1 MSRFLERIT
10 GKARP
15 PRPASDAKAA
25 AAAGRQPGTG
35 PAKDGSSNRT
45 IQPAEYGLPLRTELR
60 TDRSVDDPALDAA
73 VLAAKA
79 GNWQPV
85 GALMWEAGRDWER
98 RYLYT
103 WIFGALAA
111 EDARWLQAWRQ
122 AHPQD
127 GAAAAIEA
135 SSLVQLAW
143 KIRTGDVSSK
153 VSREQWDG
161 FFRVLRQV
169 PEHCREAAALSPEDP
184 TPWVV
189 LLGAAKGLQW
199 GNDEFRAL
207 WAEVVARDPH
217 HVLAHISAQSYW
229 LPRWYG
235 STDLVL
241 EFTEQAIAAAPVGSL
256 LSLLRLDLLNRELRP
271 EDSKLRP
278 AFWSGEQVRWAID
291 EALIDLAAADPANV
305 RINAMRSWLAVFL
318 VRTERWAEAVEQFR
332 AIGRMVAFEP
342 WSYSTDG
349 TALFTQQRATAV
361 LGWEAAGRPAVP
373 PPARHRSAP
382 AGSYFDL
389 TTPNPDAEPVTG
401 R

>member
-1 MSRFLERIT
+1 MARFLGRIT
-10 GKARP
+10 GQGRP
-15 PRPASDAKAA
+15 PKDA
-25 AAAGRQPGTG
+25 
-35 PAKDGSSNRT
+35 DSNRT

-60 TDRSVDDPALDAA
+60 TGRSVDDPALEAA

-85 GALMWEAGRDWER
+85 GAFMWDTGQDWER
-98 RYLYT
+98 RYLCT
-103 WIFGALAA
+103 SIFGGVAA
-111 EDARWLQAWRQ
+111 EDDRWLQAWRQ

-127 GAAAAIEA
+127 AAAAAIEA

-143 KIRTGDVSSK
+143 KIRSGDVSSN
-153 VSREQWDG
+153 VSRDQWDG

-169 PEHCREAAALSPEDP
+169 PDHCRAAAELSPEDP
-184 TPWVV
+184 TPWIV

-199 GNDEFRAL
+199 ENDEFRAL
-207 WAEVVARDPH
+207 WKEVLERAPH

-229 LPRWYG
+229 LPRWFG

-241 EFTEQAIAAAPVGSL
+241 EFTEQAIAAAPDGSL

-271 EDSKLRP
+271 NDAALRP
-278 AFWSGEQVRWAID
+278 AFWRGEQVRWAID
-291 EALIDLAAADPANV
+291 EALIDLAAADPGHL
-305 RINAMRSWLAVFL
+305 RINTLRSWLAIFL

-342 WSYSTDG
+342 WTYSKDG
-349 TALFTQQRATAV
+349 TTLFTQQRASAV

-373 PPARHRSAP
+373 PLPGHRPAP

-389 TTPNPDAEPVTG
+389 STPNPDVDPVTG
-401 R
+401 K

>member
-1 MSRFLERIT
+1 MPRFLDRIT
-10 GKARP
+10 GQ
-15 PRPASDAKAA
+15 
-25 AAAGRQPGTG
+25 GRQPKVTPAAG
-35 PAKDGSSNRT
+35 PAKGASSNRT
-45 IQPAEYGLPLRTELR
+45 IQPAEYGLPLRAELR
-60 TDRSVDDPALDAA
+60 TDRSVEDPALDAA

-85 GALMWEAGRDWER
+85 GALMWETGRHWER

-103 WIFGALAA
+103 SILGGLAA
-111 EDARWLQAWRQ
+111 EDDRWLQAWRQ

-127 GAAAAIEA
+127 AAAAAIEA
-135 SSLVQLAW
+135 SSLIQLAW
-143 KIRTGDVSSK
+143 EIRSGEVSSK

-169 PEHCREAAALSPEDP
+169 PEHCREAAAFSPEDP
-184 TPWVV
+184 TPWIV
-189 LLGAAKGLQW
+189 LLTAAKGLQW
-199 GNDEFRAL
+199 ENDEFRAL
-207 WAEVVARDPH
+207 WAEVLARDPH
-217 HVLAHISAQSYW
+217 HVAAHISAQSYW

-241 EFTEQAIAAAPVGSL
+241 EFTEQAVAAAPDGSL

-271 EDSKLRP
+271 ADTKLRP
-278 AFWSGEQVRWAID
+278 AFWRGEQVQWAID

-305 RINAMRSWLAVFL
+305 RINTMRSWLAIFL
-318 VRTERWAEAVEQFR
+318 VRSERWAEAVEQFR

-342 WSYSTDG
+342 WTYSKDG
-349 TALFTQQRATAV
+349 TSMFTQQRATAV

-373 PPARHRSAP
+373 PLPQHRSAP

-389 TTPNPDAEPVTG
+389 STPNPDADPVTG
-401 R
+401 K

>member
-1 MSRFLERIT
+1 MPRFLDRIT
-10 GKARP
+10 GQGRP
-15 PRPASDAKAA
+15 PKAA
-25 AAAGRQPGTG
+25 AAPTKDAG
-35 PAKDGSSNRT
+35 SNRT
-45 IQPAEYGLPLRTELR
+45 IQPAEYGLPLRAELR
-60 TDRSVDDPALDAA
+60 TDWPVDHPALDAA
-73 VLAAKA
+73 VLAVKA

-85 GALMWEAGRDWER
+85 GALMWETGRDWER

-103 WIFGALAA
+103 SILGSLAA
-111 EDARWLQAWRQ
+111 EDDRWLQAWRQ
-122 AHPQD
+122 AHPED

-153 VSREQWDG
+153 VGREQWEG
-161 FFRVLRQV
+161 FFRVLRQA
-169 PEHCREAAALSPEDP
+169 PERCREAAALSPEDP

-199 GNDEFRAL
+199 ENDEFRTL
-207 WAEVVARDPH
+207 WAEVLARDPH

-229 LPRWYG
+229 LPRWHG

-241 EFTEQAIAAAPVGSL
+241 EFTEQTIAAAPDGSL

-271 EDSKLRP
+271 ENAELRP
-278 AFWSGEQVRWAID
+278 AFWRGEQVRWAID
-291 EALIDLAAADPANV
+291 EALIDLAAADPAHLRVNT
-305 RINAMRSWLAVFL
+305 MRAWLAIFL
-318 VRTERWAEAVEQFR
+318 VRNERWAEAVEQFR

-342 WSYSTDG
+342 WTYSKDG
-349 TALFTQQRATAV
+349 TSLFTQQRASAV

-373 PPARHRSAP
+373 PLPQHRPAP

-389 TTPNPDAEPVTG
+389 STPNPDADPVTG
-401 R
+401 K

>member
-1 MSRFLERIT
+1 MPRFLDRIT
-10 GKARP
+10 GQGRP
-15 PRPASDAKAA
+15 PKAA
-25 AAAGRQPGTG
+25 TATAARAAAGPTKG
-35 PAKDGSSNRT
+35 ASSNRT
-45 IQPAEYGLPLRTELR
+45 IQPAEYGLPLRAELR

-73 VLAAKA
+73 VLAAKG

-85 GALMWEAGRDWER
+85 GALMWETGRDWER

-103 WIFGALAA
+103 SIFAGLAA
-111 EDARWLQAWRQ
+111 EDERWLQAWRQ

-127 GAAAAIEA
+127 PAAAAIEA

-143 KIRTGDVSSK
+143 KIRSSDVSSK
-153 VSREQWDG
+153 VGREQWDG

-169 PEHCREAAALSPEDP
+169 PELCREAAALSPDDP

-199 GNDEFRAL
+199 KNDEFRAV
-207 WAEVVARDPH
+207 WAEVLARDPH

-229 LPRWYG
+229 LPRWFG

-241 EFTEQAIAAAPVGSL
+241 EFTEQAIAAAPDGSL

-271 EDSKLRP
+271 TDTEPRP
-278 AFWSGEQVRWAID
+278 AFWRGEQVQWAID
-291 EALIDLAAADPANV
+291 EALIDLAAADPANI
-305 RINAMRSWLAVFL
+305 RINVMRSWLAIFL
-318 VRTERWAEAVEQFR
+318 VRSERWAEAVEQFR

-342 WSYSTDG
+342 WTYSEDG
-349 TALFTQQRATAV
+349 TSLFTQQRAIAV
-361 LGWEAAGRPAVP
+361 LGWEDAGRPAVP
-373 PPARHRSAP
+373 PLSPHRAAP

-389 TTPNPDAEPVTG
+389 STPNPDADPVTG
-401 R
+401 K